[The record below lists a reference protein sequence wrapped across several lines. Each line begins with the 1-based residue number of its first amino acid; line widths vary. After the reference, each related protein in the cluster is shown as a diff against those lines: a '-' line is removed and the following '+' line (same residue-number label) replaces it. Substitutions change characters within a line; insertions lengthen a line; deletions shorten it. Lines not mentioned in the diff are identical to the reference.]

1 MKKFLSF
8 SYLFNVRTLGLGIYL
23 NKEKDS
29 ELSIVLSFIFL
40 TLFFDFGES
49 NFYDDSEL
57 KTN

>member
-1 MKKFLSF
+1 MKKFLSL

-29 ELSIVLSFIFL
+29 GLSIVLSFIFL
-40 TLFFDFGES
+40 TLFFDFGDD
-49 NFYDDSEL
+49 FYDDSEL